1 MEKLDLAKYYFCS
14 GVTVLR
20 KLGFRD
26 GWPMLYGWIV
36 HKLRPSYRTT
46 DTWVFHSQEYNLD
59 IYYRPFSSDCN
70 LLWDFFVFGT
80 NSDYSTGHYFYREM
94 EGQNVEYIIDAGAN
108 IGLFSALYGEK
119 YPDAKIIAVEPD
131 ADSYRVLKMNTAF
144 DKNITCIQGGL
155 WSRSTELAIENPDSD
170 KWAIQVREQIGG
182 AIQAYS
188 VRDLMQKNNF
198 PRLDVMK
205 MDIEGSE
212 YPVFQAEDAEGWIQQ
227 TKHIFCETHAFEGKT
242 YDQVTNSIKE
252 KLRCAGFS
260 HRQVGEDHV
269 FHKL

>member
-1 MEKLDLAKYYFCS
+1 M
-14 GVTVLR
+14 
-20 KLGFRD
+20 
-26 GWPMLYGWIV
+26 
-36 HKLRPSYRTT
+36 
-46 DTWVFHSQEYNLD
+46 
-59 IYYRPFSSDCN
+59 
-70 LLWDFFVFGT
+70 
-80 NSDYSTGHYFYREM
+80 
-94 EGQNVEYIIDAGAN
+94 
-108 IGLFSALYGEK
+108 
-119 YPDAKIIAVEPD
+119 
-131 ADSYRVLKMNTAF
+131 
-144 DKNITCIQGGL
+144 
-155 WSRSTELAIENPDSD
+155 
-170 KWAIQVREQIGG
+170 IGG